1 MLYFVSVVYSF
12 PSLNHIPLC
21 GWTTFGWWTTLGCFY
36 LVLLDSATVNVPV
49 QAFVRADW
57 CFRRPAL
64 GAVRGAQLGLE
75 VRRRASCLASL
86 SPSSS
91 SPQPV
96 LSHCL
101 ASEAGLRTCFLSAL
115 SCLWTF

>member
-86 SPSSS
+86 SPSTSRGTLAASS
-91 SPQPV
+91 HRKGQLQVEGIKNKSPSV
-96 LSHCL
+96 
-101 ASEAGLRTCFLSAL
+101 
-115 SCLWTF
+115 

>member
-36 LVLLDSATVNVPV
+36 LVLLDSTTVNVPV

-64 GAVRGAQLGLE
+64 GAVRGAQSG
-75 VRRRASCLASL
+75 VWR
-86 SPSSS
+86 
-91 SPQPV
+91 
-96 LSHCL
+96 
-101 ASEAGLRTCFLSAL
+101 
-115 SCLWTF
+115 